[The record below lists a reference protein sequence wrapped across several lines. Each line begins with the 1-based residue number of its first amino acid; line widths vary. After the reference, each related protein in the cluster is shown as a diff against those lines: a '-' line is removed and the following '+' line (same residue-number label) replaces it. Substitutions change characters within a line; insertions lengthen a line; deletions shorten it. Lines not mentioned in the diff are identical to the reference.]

1 MKSVLYVSFYFLC
14 LSCCI
19 GQKNRPFGYQIGFQ
33 TSKLVAHNSR
43 FAFEP
48 KGFGYF
54 IDGSIYYQTTG
65 RKLWE
70 KIYHFPRYG
79 LQLKYLY
86 LGQPNELLGRAFG
99 IYPFFDFT
107 IKQNRNSSFSFLI
120 GCGLAYVNKPYD
132 IKINPFQ
139 NAIGSYW
146 NNITTFQFRWN
157 INQNKA
163 YGLYSVLALHHI
175 SNGAYKYP
183 NLGLNFFSIGAGI
196 NSLPFRMKKN
206 DLVDSLHHTK
216 WSFSILSGGAIKEA
230 KIPGG
235 PKYPIQMLGL
245 DIGYEYRTFKS
256 VRIGIEYEHHKL
268 SSYFASHTEIKPNI
282 SSAWLEGLRLQIY
295 GSHEWLV
302 GPASIEVRMG
312 YQVLNSGLLA
322 GYPVFNK
329 LIFQYQIKL
338 PKSSPFY
345 LTSGVALKT
354 HYGVAEYIA
363 LIAGVRWQKTYH

>member
-1 MKSVLYVSFYFLC
+1 
-14 LSCCI
+14 
-19 GQKNRPFGYQIGFQ
+19 
-33 TSKLVAHNSR
+33 
-43 FAFEP
+43 
-48 KGFGYF
+48 
-54 IDGSIYYQTTG
+54 
-65 RKLWE
+65 
-70 KIYHFPRYG
+70 
-79 LQLKYLY
+79 
-86 LGQPNELLGRAFG
+86 
-99 IYPFFDFT
+99 
-107 IKQNRNSSFSFLI
+107 
-120 GCGLAYVNKPYD
+120 
-132 IKINPFQ
+132 
-139 NAIGSYW
+139 
-146 NNITTFQFRWN
+146 
-157 INQNKA
+157 
-163 YGLYSVLALHHI
+163 
-175 SNGAYKYP
+175 
-183 NLGLNFFSIGAGI
+183 
-196 NSLPFRMKKN
+196 
-206 DLVDSLHHTK
+206 
-216 WSFSILSGGAIKEA
+216 
-230 KIPGG
+230 
-235 PKYPIQMLGL
+235 MLGL